1 MKPFAN
7 LAAKGNCDVRIFEEE
22 IKQRLSGLFLIKIGR
37 TCNMLELTFGDY
49 KSTINEVWHIQSPF
63 RIVCDDRIITSDRD
77 IYIPGN
83 DSDGTFSYCSSE
95 RNSVFD
101 DTVRNNPQ
109 FTDGFAVTDV
119 KLSVHGDAIIE
130 MQHDRSVLKV
140 ECFNNAS
147 SDEDDENWR
156 FFRHHSGMLHIVCYR
171 ERIVRE

>member
-1 MKPFAN
+1 MKPFAD

-22 IKQRLSGLFLIKIGR
+22 ITQRLSGLFLIKIGR
-37 TCNMLELTFGDY
+37 TCNMLELTFGDH

-83 DSDGTFSYCSSE
+83 DSDGMFSYCSSE

-130 MQHDRSVLKV
+130 MRNDRSVLKV

-156 FFRHHSGMLHIVCYR
+156 FFRYHSGMMHIVCYR

>member
-1 MKPFAN
+1 M
-7 LAAKGNCDVRIFEEE
+7 RSFEEE
-22 IKQRLSGLFLIKIGR
+22 IKQMLSGLSLIKIGR
-37 TCNMLELTFGDY
+37 TCNMLELTFGDP
-49 KSTINEVWHIQSPF
+49 KGTVNEVWHIQSPF
-63 RIVCDDRIITSDRD
+63 RIVYDDRIIMSDRD

-83 DSDGTFSYCSSE
+83 DSDGTLSYCSSE

-101 DTVRNNPQ
+101 EAVRNNPQ
-109 FTDGFAVTDV
+109 FTDGFTVTDV
-119 KLSVHGDAIIE
+119 RLLLHGDVIIE
-130 MQHDRSVLKV
+130 MRNDQSVLKA

>member
-1 MKPFAN
+1 MSTDAHISLTMRHF
-7 LAAKGNCDVRIFEEE
+7 DQEEE
-22 IKQRLSGLFLIKIGR
+22 IKQRLSGLSLIKIGR
-37 TCNMLELTFGDY
+37 TCNMLELTFGDH

-101 DTVRNNPQ
+101 DAVRNNQ
-109 FTDGFAVTDV
+109 Q
-119 KLSVHGDAIIE
+119 SVHGDAIIK

-156 FFRHHSGMLHIVCYR
+156 FFRHHSRMLHIVCYR

>member
-1 MKPFAN
+1 MKPFAD

-22 IKQRLSGLFLIKIGR
+22 ITQRLSGLFLIKIGR
-37 TCNMLELTFGDY
+37 TCNMLELTFGDH

-77 IYIPGN
+77 VYIPGN

-109 FTDGFAVTDV
+109 FTDGFA
-119 KLSVHGDAIIE
+119 
-130 MQHDRSVLKV
+130 
-140 ECFNNAS
+140 
-147 SDEDDENWR
+147 
-156 FFRHHSGMLHIVCYR
+156 
-171 ERIVRE
+171 

>member
-7 LAAKGNCDVRIFEEE
+7 LAAKGNCDLRIFEEQ

-119 KLSVHGDAIIE
+119 YWAKKWYQIGRIAI
-130 MQHDRSVLKV
+130 KV
-140 ECFNNAS
+140 VE
-147 SDEDDENWR
+147 
-156 FFRHHSGMLHIVCYR
+156 
-171 ERIVRE
+171 